1 MLEFFMAMIVG
12 ASVIL
17 LFLLVIWLLIVV
29 LRSLRCLI
37 ALLLIIM
44 GICFLGTLIIKQM
57 NYYDKIILQRGQE

>member
-1 MLEFFMAMIVG
+1 MVEFLTSLIIG

-17 LFLLVIWLLIVV
+17 FFLFVIWLLIVV
-29 LRSLRCLI
+29 LRSIRCLI